1 MISKFLIILLTYV
14 LFSFINLNIKES
26 VNKVENDTILWQ
38 ENLYLEWSDF
48 IGKAD
53 SVAFDKA
60 LTCVKIEFKSK
71 QISNETKSIKIGT
84 YFIKSCSWKKKNVN
98 ELLLIHEQNH
108 FNLNEISARKI
119 RKKILETKFLSME
132 SSKAIIKKIFSDGL
146 NSNFNEQE
154 EYDLQT
160 NHSMNKEE
168 QLKWNAKIKHE
179 LNLLKGYSDAEFI
192 IRIK

>member
-26 VNKVENDTILWQ
+26 VNNVEKDTILWQ
-38 ENLYLEWSDF
+38 ENLNLKWSYF

-71 QISNETKSIKIGT
+71 QISNETKSVKIGT
-84 YFIKSCSWKKKNVN
+84 YFIKSCSWKKENVN

-132 SSKAIIKKIFSDGL
+132 SSKAIIKKIFTDGL

-168 QLKWNAKIKHE
+168 QLRWNAKIKHE
-179 LNLLKGYSDAEFI
+179 LNLLASYSNAEFI
-192 IRIK
+192 ITIK

>member
-179 LNLLKGYSDAEFI
+179 LNLLKGYRDAEFI